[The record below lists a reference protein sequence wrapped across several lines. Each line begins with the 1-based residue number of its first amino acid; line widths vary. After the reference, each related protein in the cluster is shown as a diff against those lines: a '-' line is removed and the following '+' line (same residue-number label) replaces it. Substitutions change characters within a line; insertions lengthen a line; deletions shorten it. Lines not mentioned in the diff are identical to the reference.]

1 MLFRWAFMLCLR
13 ILNVLPIDRRFEHA
27 NIGQVAVIL
36 CIVQAITNHKL
47 IGDAET
53 DVVEGDGF
61 DALTPLIQKRTDA
74 QTERLALPQYLCE
87 IVKRMAT
94 VNNILYDQHMFLRK
108 RAFQIL
114 ENTYYAT

>member
-1 MLFRWAFMLCLR
+1 MLCLR
-13 ILNVLPIDRRFEHA
+13 ILNVLPIDRRLEHT

-47 IGDAET
+47 IRYTEADII
-53 DVVEGDGF
+53 EGDGF
-61 DALTPLIQKRTDA
+61 NPLTPLIQKRADA
-74 QTERLALPQYLCE
+74 QAERLALPQNFCE

-108 RAFQIL
+108 RTFQVL
-114 ENTYYAT
+114 ENTHYAT